1 MIILTDLNAIGKM
14 WKCSAHA
21 MSHKGTGLRVLRHQK
36 SIKLTDHGVKDFKSQ
51 RSVNIQF

>member
-21 MSHKGTGLRVLRHQK
+21 MSHKGTGLRVLRLQK
-36 SIKLTDHGVKDFKSQ
+36 SVKLTDYGVKDFKSQ
-51 RSVNIQF
+51 RSVNI

>member
-21 MSHKGTGLRVLRHQK
+21 MSHKGTGLRVLRLQK
-36 SIKLTDHGVKDFKSQ
+36 SVKFTDHGVKDFKSQ
-51 RSVNIQF
+51 ISENI

>member
-21 MSHKGTGLRVLRHQK
+21 MSHKGTGLRVFRLQK
-36 SIKLTDHGVKDFKSQ
+36 SVKLIDYGVKDFKSQ
-51 RSVNIQF
+51 RSVNI